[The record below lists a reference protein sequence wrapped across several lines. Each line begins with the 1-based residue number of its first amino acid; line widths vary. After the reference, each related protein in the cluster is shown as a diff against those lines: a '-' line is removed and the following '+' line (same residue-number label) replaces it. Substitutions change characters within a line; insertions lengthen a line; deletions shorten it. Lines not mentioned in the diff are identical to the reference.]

1 MVAAWGEGRGRLYN
15 RIVSSNRA
23 APTAAPTRMRYEG
36 SVGLRGGKGAA
47 SKAEETLRRVQ
58 ASAPTFRLL
67 FFVFADWVRPQICSN
82 SSPCILSVS

>member
-1 MVAAWGEGRGRLYN
+1 MAAWGEGRGRLYN

-23 APTAAPTRMRYEG
+23 APTAAPTRMRHEG

-47 SKAEETLRRVQ
+47 STVGETLRRVQ

-67 FFVFADWVRPQICSN
+67 FCLRRLGPSADLLQFEPLY
-82 SSPCILSVS
+82 LSVS